1 MQVLYAKCAGLDV
14 HKRTVVVCVLLTLAD
29 GQVIKHKQ
37 TFGTMTPDLLALAD
51 WLKGLGVTHGAM
63 ESTGPYWRP
72 VYQLLEGLFTL
83 LLINA
88 GHIKRMP
95 GRKTDMTDAEWIAE
109 LLRHGL
115 LAPSFVPPRP
125 QRELRELTRHRTNLM
140 EKRGQ
145 AINELH
151 RTLEGTNLKL
161 TSVATDVTG
170 VSATEM
176 LQALLT
182 GQETDPEVLAEM
194 ARGRL
199 RQKIPLLKKA
209 LQGKIEEHQK
219 LILTQLLADIDLFD
233 EQVTEVSGIIAQRVS
248 QNEELIGRLD
258 EIPGV
263 NRRTVEVVLAE
274 LGSDMSRFPSD
285 RHAAAWS
292 GMCPGNKESGGRRYA
307 ARSRQG
313 NKALKRVLAEA
324 GQAAGRSKDTYL
336 GAQYRRLGARRG
348 KKRAALAVGHSIL
361 RIIYHMIKD
370 GTTFQEL
377 GADYFDRRNEASVT
391 RRLVQ
396 RLEGLGYQVE
406 LKKAA

>member
-1 MQVLYAKCAGLDV
+1 MQVLFARCAGLDV

-29 GQVIKHKQ
+29 GQVVKHKQ

-51 WLKGLGVTHGAM
+51 WLKGLAVTHAAM

-83 LLINA
+83 LVVNA
-88 GHIKRMP
+88 AHIKRMP
-95 GRKTDMTDAEWIAE
+95 GRKTDMTDAEWLAE

-140 EKRGQ
+140 EKRSQ

-176 LQALLT
+176 LLALLS
-182 GQETDPEVLAEM
+182 GQQTDPEILAEM

-199 RQKIPLLKKA
+199 RKKIPLLKKA
-209 LQGKIEEHQK
+209 LQGKILEHQK
-219 LILTQLLADIDLFD
+219 LILSQLLADIDLFD
-233 EQVTEVSGIIAQRVS
+233 EQVLEVSEMIAQRAS
-248 QNEELIGRLD
+248 QDQGLMDRLD

-263 NRRTVEVVLAE
+263 NRRTAEVVLAE
-274 LGSDMSRFPSD
+274 LGTDMSRFPSD

-292 GMCPGNKESGGRRYA
+292 GLCPGNKESGGRHYA

-313 NKALKRVLAEA
+313 NKPLKRALAEA
-324 GQAAGRSKDTYL
+324 AQAAGRSKDTYL
-336 GAQYRRLGARRG
+336 SAQYRRIGARRG

-361 RIIYHMIKD
+361 RIIYHMIKE
-370 GTTFQEL
+370 GTTYHDL
-377 GADYFDRRNEASVT
+377 GADYFDRRNEPSVI

-396 RLEGLGYQVE
+396 RLEGLGYLVE

>member
-51 WLKGLGVTHGAM
+51 WLKGLGVTHAAM